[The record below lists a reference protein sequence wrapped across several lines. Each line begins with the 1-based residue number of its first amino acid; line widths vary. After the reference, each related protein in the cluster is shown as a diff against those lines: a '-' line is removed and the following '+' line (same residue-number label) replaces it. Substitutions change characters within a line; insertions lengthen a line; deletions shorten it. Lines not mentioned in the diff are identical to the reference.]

1 VTTQISDRLRAVLE
15 RAPELGVA
23 GSVVGVAVGDA
34 HVELAYGSANLNT
47 GQAFTEDTGWL
58 LGSVT
63 KLLTTTTLLR
73 LVDRGAVELDAPVQG
88 YVPEFDLADREA
100 AARITVRMLVN
111 HTNGIDADTL
121 FPAEVRG
128 RDASKAYTAYL
139 PQLGVVF
146 EPGSGIHYTNPGFS
160 LAARVIEE
168 QNGLTFERAI
178 QRELF
183 DTAGMHDST
192 ALQTQGFLRRT
203 AVGAIRAA
211 DGAGL
216 RAVPVFT
223 LGEEAAGAGSSPLST
238 VGDML
243 AFGRMH
249 LNDGVAPN
257 GRRVLSADL
266 ARAMRTQTYDL
277 GIPQAPPI
285 GLGWWFMPICGVT
298 AYWHGGGSPGGTSSF
313 CVIPELDAVIVSFS
327 TGPGSSALNDLLHTA
342 VVEELTGRSAEPPLD
357 LSPEP
362 LPVDAGLAGE
372 YVSFQ
377 KRLTVEVQGEELEL
391 MDEFVP
397 YDAEHRKTL
406 EDVWSSGGPPSPV
419 RYRRVAEAQYLPAA
433 TDPGTLAGFYGRMA
447 LVASLP
453 AAAGRGPGL
462 HTRFRFVPRAV
473 S

>member
-1 VTTQISDRLRAVLE
+1 VS
-15 RAPELGVA
+15 
-23 GSVVGVAVGDA
+23 
-34 HVELAYGSANLNT
+34 LAYGTANLNT
-47 GQAFTEDTGWL
+47 EQPFTEDTGWL

-63 KLLTTTTLLR
+63 KILTTTTLLR
-73 LVDRGAVELDAPVQG
+73 LVDRGEVDLDEPVQQ
-88 YVPEFDLADREA
+88 YVPEFELANREA
-100 AARITVRMLVN
+100 AARITVRMLLN

-121 FPAEVRG
+121 FPAAVRG

-139 PQLGVVF
+139 PRLGVVF

-168 QNGLTFERAI
+168 KNGLTFERAI

-183 DTAGMHDST
+183 DPAGMHDST
-192 ALQTQGFLRRT
+192 ALQTQAFLRRT
-203 AVGAIRAA
+203 AVGAIAGA
-211 DGAGL
+211 DDTSL

-223 LGEEAAGAGSSPLST
+223 LGEEAAGAGSSPIST
-238 VGDML
+238 VRDML

-257 GRRVLSADL
+257 GQRVLSADL
-266 ARAMRTQTYDL
+266 ARAMRTQTFDL

-313 CVIPELDAVIVSFS
+313 CVIPDLDAVIVSFS
-327 TGPGSSALNDLLHTA
+327 TGPGSSQLNDLLHSA
-342 VVEELTGRSAEPPLD
+342 VVEELTGCTAEPPLE
-357 LSPEP
+357 LAREP
-362 LPVDAGLAGE
+362 LPVDASLAGE

-377 KRLTVEVQGEELEL
+377 KHLTVEAKGEELEL

-397 YDAEHRKTL
+397 YDEEHQKTY
-406 EDVWSSGGPPSPV
+406 EDVWSAGGPRRPV
-419 RYRRVAEAQYLPAA
+419 AYRRVAPAQYLPTAA
-433 TDPGTLAGFYGRMA
+433 DARSLSGFYGRMA
-447 LVASLP
+447 LVASL
-453 AAAGRGPGL
+453 AAAPGRGPGL
-462 HTRFRFVPRAV
+462 HTRFRFVPKAA